1 MKAIKIK
8 EELKEQFLQASNH
21 LELKTTQLKKI
32 DVPGEVYF
40 KIEGHVSQ
48 DDVFKLGYL
57 FSILVNQKP
66 NS

>member
-8 EELKEQFLQASNH
+8 EELKEQFLQAANH
-21 LELKTTQLKKI
+21 LALKATQLKKM

-48 DDVFKLGYL
+48 DEIFRLGYL
-57 FSILVNQKP
+57 FCIIIKNNV
-66 NS
+66 